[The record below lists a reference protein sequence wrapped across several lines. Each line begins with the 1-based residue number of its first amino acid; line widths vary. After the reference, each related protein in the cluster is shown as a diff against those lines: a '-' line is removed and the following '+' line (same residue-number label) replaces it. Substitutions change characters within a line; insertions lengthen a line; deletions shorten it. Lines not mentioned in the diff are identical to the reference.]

1 MDNKRLFISI
11 PVDQFIIKKINT
23 KLYNLNLPWEKIKKI
38 KPENIHITL
47 KFLGDTSIEKIPI
60 IIASLQQATKEF
72 GGLNL
77 EIEKTNIFN
86 KNNPRTLVL
95 IFKENKNLNKL
106 FIKIEEILF
115 NNGISNKEN
124 KKFKPHITIARI
136 KKPSKLKE
144 FKEYI
149 NYKIQ
154 GNSEVS
160 YIELIESEITKKG
173 PNYTVLQ
180 IFDL

>member
-1 MDNKRLFISI
+1 MVNNILIFRTDKIGDLLITC
-11 PVDQFIIKKINT
+11 PVVLTIKKHLTNS
-23 KLYNLNLPWEKIKKI
+23 K
-38 KPENIHITL
+38 ITL
-47 KFLGDTSIEKIPI
+47 ITS
-60 IIASLQQATKEF
+60 
-72 GGLNL
+72 
-77 EIEKTNIFN
+77 
-86 KNNPRTLVL
+86 KNNHNYAKSFEL
-95 IFKENKNLNKL
+95 IDDIVMFPQGNLL
-106 FIKIEEILF
+106 E
-115 NNGISNKEN
+115 
-124 KKFKPHITIARI
+124 KFKPHITIARI

-160 YIELIESEITKKG
+160 YIELIESEMTKKG